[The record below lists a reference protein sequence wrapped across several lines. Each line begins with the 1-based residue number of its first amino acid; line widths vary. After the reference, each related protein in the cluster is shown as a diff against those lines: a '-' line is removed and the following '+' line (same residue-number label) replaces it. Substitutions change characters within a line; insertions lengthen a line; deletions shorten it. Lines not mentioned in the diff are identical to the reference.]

1 MQPPSS
7 VLHAHWATRRPVPSD
22 NIPAGTAFKAVNGG
36 GSLLLV
42 PGEDAPR
49 SSYAWIPFALRYGY
63 PQGPV
68 PDLATADHLLVVR
81 VRAAD
86 ADRAEFRRWLDEE
99 HCELQ
104 VSLLGVNWYLGYEQV
119 GAEHSFLNLFSVDD
133 PAVVDSDAWF
143 RIRDT
148 PWWAR
153 VAHVLANSDR
163 GVYRRVTAP
172 AG

>member
-1 MQPPSS
+1 
-7 VLHAHWATRRPVPSD
+7 VPSD

-133 PAVVDSDAWF
+133 PAVVDSVAWF
-143 RIRDT
+143 RMRDT